1 MTTLLGYFHNP
12 LYCSVCLTVCI
23 PGALVTPAPNLS
35 TDVLHDP
42 RVWKGENVTCIQY
55 IWSLIF
61 SWFVLGLLINYWL
74 KPWRLFHP
82 WHSST
87 IGTILLHTNL
97 SHLSASWSGCNLKQQ
112 AGRHYMRNTS
122 VDFCCIIGLVAKMQC
137 QHSELYHTEQP
148 GPDPAMG
155 SQTEENQQDTVPGLL
170 FSVLSCS
177 VAHEMSE
184 TGSIPW
190 NHWYEKAGIPPL
202 PWPWETAHPL
212 SRNAAPQEGS
222 LRGWGRVQGRLGA
235 AGTHSRSLGTASLG
249 GSKGHQLL
257 LARNCFRKRRENAR
271 DTSQEGPRELSA
283 GSSSKEQKAVLQK
296 WRQKLQKIKLKIQS
310 YQ

>member
-202 PWPWETAHPL
+202 PLGDSSSPEQKCC
-212 SRNAAPQEGS
+212 SSGGISEG
-222 LRGWGRVQGRLGA
+222 
-235 AGTHSRSLGTASLG
+235 LGTCPG
-249 GSKGHQLL
+249 Q
-257 LARNCFRKRRENAR
+257 
-271 DTSQEGPRELSA
+271 A
-283 GSSSKEQKAVLQK
+283 GSSRDTQQLPGHCQPRGEQGPSAAAC
-296 WRQKLQKIKLKIQS
+296 QKLL
-310 YQ
+310 